1 MTTVSSELSPPA
13 VAQPPAPD
21 ANLSL
26 QDLQNLLIIVDLATQ
41 RGAFRGNELGQ
52 IGMVFDRVSQ
62 FLKATLPPA
71 EENPAPQP
79 APQPMAPAPVMQ
91 PMAPQPM
98 TPMTPPFVPKVGS

>member
-1 MTTVSSELSPPA
+1 MTTVSSELSPP
-13 VAQPPAPD
+13 VMAQPPAPD
-21 ANLSL
+21 TNLSL

-71 EENPAPQP
+71 EENPAQP
-79 APQPMAPAPVMQ
+79 PAAPQ

-98 TPMTPPFVPKVGS
+98 APQPMAPMTPPFVPKVGA